1 MLEKPQQEAFH
12 KLKSV
17 ITSAPVLAY
26 FAKSKETVLRV
37 DASSTGLG
45 SVIMREGKPVAFSSM
60 TLTPS
65 EKMYANIERAVSDC
79 IRSAKVSHTCTD
91 TELLLRQM
99 TNCWSRSF

>member
-1 MLEKPQQEAFH
+1 MEKPQQEAFD

-26 FAKSKETVLRV
+26 FAKSKEMVLRV

-65 EKMYANIERAVSDC
+65 EKMYANIER
-79 IRSAKVSHTCTD
+79 
-91 TELLLRQM
+91 ELLATVSGVQKFHTRVRTQSY
-99 TNCWSRSF
+99 C